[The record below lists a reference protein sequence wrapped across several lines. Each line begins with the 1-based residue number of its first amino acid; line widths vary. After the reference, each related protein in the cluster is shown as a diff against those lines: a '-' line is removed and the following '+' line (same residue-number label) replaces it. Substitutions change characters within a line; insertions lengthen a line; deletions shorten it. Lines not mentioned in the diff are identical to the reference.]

1 MRSGFLVTLLW
12 LACALPGHAKPPMWI
27 IRDADSQMVLF
38 GSVHVLQPSLEWRP
52 DGLDAAIASAQDVWF
67 EIPIDSR
74 DESQIANL
82 AATKGLL
89 SGTQSLFAM
98 LSADGKARLTRACV
112 RFRLAPGLVDRL
124 QPWYAEVTLAS
135 AAFSASGA
143 DAASGVEKLLSN
155 QVPERANRRAFETAE
170 QQIELFHGASREA
183 QLASL
188 EISLQELEREPQGYD
203 RLVTAWM
210 SADVTGMDRDALAPL
225 RLGAPEIYRR
235 LVTERNSAWLSTL
248 RNRLE
253 GQGLTVVVVGVGHLI
268 GPDGLP
274 TQLRALGYSVEG
286 P

>member
-1 MRSGFLVTLLW
+1 MTLLAAGIFAAA
-12 LACALPGHAKPPMWI
+12 LFKGDQLGAARLLDQFGADHGARDDRCPDLHAGARADHQNFDEFDCA
-27 IRDADSQMVLF
+27 
-38 GSVHVLQPSLEWRP
+38 
-52 DGLDAAIASAQDVWF
+52 
-67 EIPIDSR
+67 
-74 DESQIANL
+74 ANL
-82 AATKGLL
+82 AATKGFL
-89 SGTQSLFAM
+89 SGTQSLFSM
-98 LSADGKARLTRACV
+98 LSAGGKARLTRACV

-143 DAASGVEKLLSN
+143 DAASGVEKLLSS

-188 EISLQELEREPQGYD
+188 EISLQELERAPQGYD

-248 RNRLE
+248 RNRLD
-253 GQGLTVVVVGVGHLI
+253 GKGLTVVVVGVGHLI